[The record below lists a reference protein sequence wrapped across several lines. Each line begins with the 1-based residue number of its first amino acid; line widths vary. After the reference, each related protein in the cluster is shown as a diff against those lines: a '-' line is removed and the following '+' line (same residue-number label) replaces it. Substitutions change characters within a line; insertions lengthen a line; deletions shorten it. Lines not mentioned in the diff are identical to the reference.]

1 MATGGMNLT
10 TWKAKRLVGDGG
22 AAADALIQSGTGV
35 TTDIWLFK
43 YNERSSNSGVLYQY
57 TGNNNNDQL
66 KFIDNGIT
74 ISKSTTTSGDN
85 CAYLRLAV
93 VDTDIGAGYE
103 QGVNVLKAYH
113 THVSTETGMNV
124 VLNSGKNLFIGSG
137 SAADNLYSIRYTAS
151 SSLFIVSNNNLFIE
165 AGASTIANRVGLQI
179 ASSGDIIPMKAEV
192 KNDNDQDLG
201 ASDARFANVYGV
213 NFRGNLIGNADT
225 ATALKNLYDYNT
237 RPTDANLTHV
247 SNGGLVNF
255 RATSSMVSNSPG
267 SDGTILHC
275 HWDTSDAWDSQ
286 LHIPN
291 NSNSSI
297 HWRGSTAAGTWG
309 NWYTVLDSNNY
320 SSYVNTITGSLS
332 ITCSTSIADHAS
344 TPAAIY
350 FKPHQTDNNLT
361 YTEAYIAVYDDA
373 DTVNYGSNMVIRSG
387 SNMII
392 GSGECPS
399 SLYTNAVVG
408 NTSNANVNAASVG
421 AHGATFSETGENL
434 ILCSDSAIYFLT
446 NCGDI
451 TTRNLSF
458 LNTSGHL
465 YTVRTYNAVWNDYA
479 EFRVCDDL
487 IPGTCVQE
495 QDNGHLII
503 ADKRL
508 IPGTSIISDT
518 YGFAEGETETAKTP
532 IAVTGRVLAYT
543 YRNRSEYHAGQAVC
557 SAPNGTVD
565 IMTRDEIMMYP
576 DAIIGIVSEI
586 PDYDEWGSGNVKI
599 DGRIWIK
606 IK

>member
-10 TWKAKRLVGDGG
+10 TWKAKRLVGDSG

-43 YNERSSNSGVLYQY
+43 YNERSSDSGILYQY
-57 TGNNNNDQL
+57 TGNSNNDQL

-93 VDTDIGAGYE
+93 IDTDIGAGYE

-113 THVSTETGMNV
+113 THSSSQTGMNV

-137 SAADNLYSIRYTAS
+137 NAADNIYSLKYTAVS
-151 SSLFIVSNNNLFIE
+151 DLFLASDTAIYLE
-165 AGASTIANRVGLQI
+165 AGASTVANRVGLQI
-179 ASSGDIIPMKAEV
+179 ASSGNIIPMKAEV
-192 KNDNDQDLG
+192 KNDNVQNLG
-201 ASDARFANVYGV
+201 ASDARFANIYGV

-247 SNGGLVNF
+247 TNGGLVNF
-255 RATSSMVSNSPG
+255 RATSSMVNNSPG
-267 SDGTILHC
+267 TDGTILHC

-291 NSNSSI
+291 NANSSI

-309 NWYTVLDSNNY
+309 NWYTVLDSSNY
-320 SSYVNTITGSLS
+320 SSYISTMTSNLS
-332 ITCSTSIADHAS
+332 ISCSTSVANHAS
-344 TPAAIY
+344 TPSAIY

-361 YTEAYIAVYDDA
+361 YTGAYIAVYDDG
-373 DTVNYGSNMVIRSG
+373 DTANSGTNMVIRSG
-387 SNMII
+387 GNTII
-392 GSGECPS
+392 GGGECAS
-399 SLYTNAVVG
+399 SIYTNAIVG
-408 NTSNANVNAASVG
+408 NTANANISVG
-421 AHGATFSETGENL
+421 ANAATFSETGENL
-434 ILCSDSAIYFLT
+434 ILGADDAIYFLT
-446 NCGDI
+446 NCNTI
-451 TTRNLSF
+451 ANRNLSY
-458 LNTSGHL
+458 LTTAGYL
-465 YTVRTYNAVWNDYA
+465 YTTRTYNAVWNDYA
-479 EFRVCDDL
+479 EFRICDNL
-487 IPGTCVQE
+487 VPGTCVQE

-508 IPGTSIISDT
+508 IPGASIISDT

-532 IAVTGRVLAYT
+532 VAVTGRVLAYT
-543 YRNRSEYHAGQAVC
+543 YRDRSEYHAGQAVC

-606 IK
+606 VK

>member
-57 TGNNNNDQL
+57 TSNNNNDQL

-113 THVSTETGMNV
+113 THVNTETGMNV

-151 SSLFIVSNNNLFIE
+151 SSLFIASNNNLFIE
-165 AGASTIANRVGLQI
+165 AGASTIANRIGLQI

-192 KNDNDQDLG
+192 KNDNNQDLG

-213 NFRGNLIGNADT
+213 NFRGNLIGNADS
-225 ATALKNLYDYNT
+225 ATALKDNT
-237 RPTDANLTHV
+237 NNTLTY
-247 SNGGLVNF
+247 SNYGAAALT
-255 RATSSMVSNSPG
+255 A
-267 SDGTILHC
+267 SDITYLTCWNNYELRKINV
-275 HWDTSDAWDSQ
+275 SQ
-286 LHIPN
+286 LPDIVD
-291 NSNSSI
+291 
-297 HWRGSTAAGTWG
+297 TAHLFVRTAGDTMTG
-309 NWYTVLDSNNY
+309 N
-320 SSYVNTITGSLS
+320 LS
-332 ITCSTSIADHAS
+332 ISCSTSVADHATTAS
-344 TPAAIY
+344 AIY
-350 FKPHQTDNNLT
+350 FKPHQTDNDLT
-361 YTEAYIAVYDDA
+361 YTGAYIAVYDDG
-373 DTVNYGSNMVIRSG
+373 DTANSGTNMVIRSG
-387 SNMII
+387 GNTII
-392 GSGECPS
+392 GGGECAS
-399 SLYTNAVVG
+399 SVYTNAIVG
-408 NTSNANVNAASVG
+408 NTSNANISAG
-421 AHGATFSETGENL
+421 ANTATFSETGENL
-434 ILCSDSAIYFLT
+434 ILCADTAIYFLT
-446 NCGDI
+446 NCGTI
-451 TTRNLSF
+451 ANRNLSY
-458 LNTSGHL
+458 LTTAGYL
-465 YTVRTYNAVWNDYA
+465 YTTRTYNAVWNDYA

-532 IAVTGRVLAYT
+532 IAVTGRVLAYP
-543 YRNRSEYHAGQAVC
+543 YRDRSEYHAGQAVC
-557 SAPNGTVD
+557 SAPNGTID